1 MSKSTCSSLMDSG
14 VQARSVPWL
23 VEVLGIAGL
32 LFVGALFRVPLPF
45 TPTPVTLQTLVVL
58 TVPFLSGRGRALS
71 GIALYLVLG
80 LVAQG
85 AGVSLFAVG
94 SSATYGYLAGF
105 LLAPLVMHP
114 FPRTAAGIALAML
127 LASLMILLLGT
138 LWLWF
143 LLGGAFSHALALGF
157 APFVV
162 GDAVKAGMAYAL
174 VKRRTDV
181 EP

>member
-1 MSKSTCSSLMDSG
+1 M
-14 VQARSVPWL
+14 PW
-23 VEVLGIAGL
+23 VAEVLGIAGL
-32 LFVGALFRVPLPF
+32 LFVSALVRVPLPF
-45 TPTPVTLQTLVVL
+45 TPTPITLQTLVVL

-85 AGVSLFAVG
+85 AGVLLFAVG

-105 LLAPLVMHP
+105 LLAPLVMYP
-114 FPRTAAGIALAML
+114 FPRTATGIALAML
-127 LASLMILLLGT
+127 LASLVILLLGT

-162 GDAVKAGMAYAL
+162 GDAVKAGIAFAL
-174 VKRRTDV
+174 VKSKTGGIRQT
-181 EP
+181 PGLL